1 MNLTLVTKMDKKH
14 IILIPETLIDVLE
27 FIENDLR
34 CLNMKNDDDFE
45 RMVRDIKSVTKYMVM
60 SAFLP
65 KNSINENKID
75 SQVKKIIDD
84 MSKTKL
90 NIMEILL
97 VYFNLTLG
105 YILFLEK
112 NKVGDLHHLK
122 VGGDSYYA

>member
-105 YILFLEK
+105 DLFPTRKASFRNVCESGSLF
-112 NKVGDLHHLK
+112 
-122 VGGDSYYA
+122 SSR